1 MTNVATRDNEGST
14 LLLVE
19 DDPGVARAVVRVL
32 GARGHAVDVAST
44 CGAARHRTRFRSYG
58 LAIVDVELPD
68 GLGPELA
75 EELLESGCVGRVL
88 FFTSETLQPVLRRAA
103 LLGSVVAKRDGAE
116 GLLRFIDQRDC
127 GPPQQSGL
135 VRGGESPAA
144 EARRTG

>member
-32 GARGHAVDVAST
+32 GASGHAVDVAST
-44 CGAARHRTRFRSYG
+44 CSAARYRTRFRSYG

-75 EELLESGCVGRVL
+75 EELLEAGCVGRVL
-88 FFTSETLQPVLRRAA
+88 FFTSETLQAVLRRAA
-103 LLGSVVAKRDGAE
+103 VLGSVVAKRDGAE
-116 GLLRFIDQRDC
+116 ALLRFIDQQNY
-127 GPPQQSGL
+127 GPPQSG
-135 VRGGESPAA
+135 VVPRGESPAA